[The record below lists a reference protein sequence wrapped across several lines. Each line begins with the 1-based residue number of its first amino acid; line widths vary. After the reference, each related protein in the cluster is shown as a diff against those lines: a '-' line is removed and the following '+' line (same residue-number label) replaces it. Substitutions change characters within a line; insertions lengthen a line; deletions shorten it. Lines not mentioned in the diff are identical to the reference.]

1 MTDEEREAVRERE
14 EYLDSL
20 PEEVKKR
27 LEIAYERDTK
37 GQGDNITLFH
47 DIVKAMVGTMAN
59 EYGITVAVYE
69 QNRSIDQLAEDFD

>member
-37 GQGDNITLFH
+37 GHGDNIILFH
-47 DIVKAMVGTMAN
+47 DIEKGMVGTMVN

-69 QNRSIDQLAEDFD
+69 RNRSID